1 MKKHFKWLAVPAMA
15 VVMLFSVLLAACDD
29 GTEYKL
35 NRTSA
40 ELFVGKT
47 VQLTVEPEAEN
58 VEWGTSDAAIATV
71 SDGLVTAVAAG
82 EAEITATIGETELV
96 CGVTVTEVALE
107 SISVN
112 FNAGGP
118 TIKFYPTTSLEE
130 LRGYLT
136 VSGTNNDGSAVSI
149 DKADVTLSFAE
160 GETSLKPGE
169 NTITVT
175 YQGKTDTFTVNVEN
189 VTLES
194 IAAKFDAKGA
204 AVYTSATE
212 ETLKQYITVTGTNID
227 ESTAPIAEFTVI
239 LPDGGLKAGDDNT
252 VTVTAGGKTTTVT
265 VTGVQEVALESIA
278 ATFDAKGAAIYTSAK
293 LDNLKQYITL
303 TGKNNDGSA
312 YTGGMTEF
320 TLDYKVGDALT
331 AGDNTLT
338 VTFGGKTCEV
348 TVTGVQAVALAS
360 ISATVRD
367 GATVYVSSDLNDA
380 KALITLAGENNDGT
394 AYSGAMTDF
403 TLAFKTGNAFA
414 EGDNVLIVTFNGIST
429 EVTVKAVAAT
439 LESISAEFDAK
450 GAEVYTSATADSLKQ
465 YITVT
470 GTYSDESTAPI
481 AEFTVTLPGGGLK
494 AGDDNTVTVA
504 AGGKTTTVTVTGVQ
518 AVALASI
525 TAVFANED
533 STPIYTSAA
542 ADSLEAYITVT
553 GTNNDGTPAAIED
566 FTVTLPDGG
575 LQAGTNTVTVSV
587 GSVQTTA
594 EVTGVIAVALESIE
608 ATFDAKGATIYT
620 SATAESLKQYITVS
634 GTNNDGSKVDSV
646 SDFTVTLPE
655 NGLAAGA
662 NTVTVAVGSVETTVS
677 VEATAV
683 VVTGIEATFD
693 SEAFGVKHYT
703 AVSPDDLKEFI
714 TVTATYSDGTSGAV
728 SADEC
733 TLALVEGA
741 EAAFKAGANS
751 VNVTYAE
758 QVDTITVTLSADE
771 ELLADTEVYWSTF
784 GGYDTA
790 TVQGESDA
798 SLKFDVSS
806 TLSTYDGS
814 FTITNPAWDI
824 QAGEKVSFD
833 AYITNVK
840 AYLAND
846 RKETPSVDWTNF
858 DLNGMPSP
866 LGSRTTTVSNVENAA
881 SLITAEQWIKFS
893 YVMTED
899 RGDTL
904 QFKWQFKEPNVSNWI
919 KNSEGV
925 TAYYLEYTIYLDNFV
940 ISQPDPEEII
950 VKSGTSDPA
959 NSPNAVIDKT
969 IVYSEGGST
978 ASVKI
983 NASCASY
990 FTGAIS
996 IQNVNWDIKTGDTIS
1011 WYIRLENL
1019 KGYLTYN
1026 DRNNGTEWS
1035 DISIVALPTPI
1046 GGRATTTDMIDGNAE
1061 YVNEGQWY
1069 KVTYTAASDLGN
1081 TIQLNWGSKVQGS
1094 GTGSAGTFTTN
1105 SDGTSCY
1112 YFSFDA
1118 YIDCITV
1125 TPAQA

>member
-29 GTEYKL
+29 GAEYKL

-212 ETLKQYITVTGTNID
+212 ETLKQYITVTGT
-227 ESTAPIAEFTVI
+227 
-239 LPDGGLKAGDDNT
+239 
-252 VTVTAGGKTTTVT
+252 
-265 VTGVQEVALESIA
+265 
-278 ATFDAKGAAIYTSAK
+278 
-293 LDNLKQYITL
+293 
-303 TGKNNDGSA
+303 
-312 YTGGMTEF
+312 
-320 TLDYKVGDALT
+320 
-331 AGDNTLT
+331 
-338 VTFGGKTCEV
+338 
-348 TVTGVQAVALAS
+348 
-360 ISATVRD
+360 
-367 GATVYVSSDLNDA
+367 
-380 KALITLAGENNDGT
+380 
-394 AYSGAMTDF
+394 
-403 TLAFKTGNAFA
+403 
-414 EGDNVLIVTFNGIST
+414 
-429 EVTVKAVAAT
+429 
-439 LESISAEFDAK
+439 
-450 GAEVYTSATADSLKQ
+450 
-465 YITVT
+465 
-470 GTYSDESTAPI
+470 YSDESTAPI

-518 AVALASI
+518 EVALESI

-542 ADSLEAYITVT
+542 ADSLKAYITVT
-553 GTNNDGTPAAIED
+553 GANNDGTPAAIED

-620 SATAESLKQYITVS
+620 SATEEVLKQYLTVS
-634 GTNNDGSKVDSV
+634 GTNNDGTPATID
-646 SDFTVTLPE
+646 DFTVTLPE
-655 NGLAAGA
+655 NGLAAGT
-662 NTVTVAVGSVETTVS
+662 NTVTVAVGSVETTVE
-677 VEATAV
+677 VTNVVAV
-683 VVTGIEATFD
+683 AVTGIEATFD
-693 SEAFGVKHYT
+693 AEAFGVKHYT

-959 NSPNAVIDKT
+959 NSPNTVIDKT

>member
-1 MKKHFKWLAVPAMA
+1 MMKKHFKWLAVPAMA

-29 GTEYKL
+29 GAEYKL

-40 ELFVGKT
+40 ELLVGKT

-212 ETLKQYITVTGTNID
+212 ETLKQYITVTGTYSD
-227 ESTAPIAEFTVI
+227 ESTAPIADFSVT
-239 LPDGGLKAGDDNT
+239 LPGGGLKAGDDNT

-265 VTGVQEVALESIA
+265 VTGVQEVALESI
-278 ATFDAKGAAIYTSAK
+278 
-293 LDNLKQYITL
+293 
-303 TGKNNDGSA
+303 
-312 YTGGMTEF
+312 
-320 TLDYKVGDALT
+320 
-331 AGDNTLT
+331 
-338 VTFGGKTCEV
+338 
-348 TVTGVQAVALAS
+348 
-360 ISATVRD
+360 
-367 GATVYVSSDLNDA
+367 
-380 KALITLAGENNDGT
+380 
-394 AYSGAMTDF
+394 
-403 TLAFKTGNAFA
+403 
-414 EGDNVLIVTFNGIST
+414 
-429 EVTVKAVAAT
+429 
-439 LESISAEFDAK
+439 
-450 GAEVYTSATADSLKQ
+450 
-465 YITVT
+465 
-470 GTYSDESTAPI
+470 
-481 AEFTVTLPGGGLK
+481 
-494 AGDDNTVTVA
+494 
-504 AGGKTTTVTVTGVQ
+504 
-518 AVALASI
+518 

-542 ADSLEAYITVT
+542 ADSLKAYLTVS
-553 GTNNDGTPAAIED
+553 GVNNDGSPATITD

-620 SATAESLKQYITVS
+620 SATEEVLKQYLTVS
-634 GTNNDGSKVDSV
+634 GTNNDGTPATID
-646 SDFTVTLPE
+646 DFTVTLPE
-655 NGLAAGA
+655 NGLAAGT
-662 NTVTVAVGSVETTVS
+662 NTVTVAVGSVETTVE
-677 VEATAV
+677 VTNVVAV
-683 VVTGIEATFD
+683 AVTGIEATFD
-693 SEAFGVKHYT
+693 AEAFGVKHYT

-940 ISQPDPEEII
+940 ISQPDPEESITRVGGETSSAAVDYTTFYADGGSAASLKI
-950 VKSGTSDPA
+950 SVDSTSAYFNGSIQLQNPNWNANVGDTVTFWAYISDITALNGEKQDKIDGTCTEEIWTDMNLTA
-959 NSPNAVIDKT
+959 MISPNGNRLVAQENVL
-969 IVYSEGGST
+969 EGT
-978 ASVKI
+978 
-983 NASCASY
+983 
-990 FTGAIS
+990 
-996 IQNVNWDIKTGDTIS
+996 
-1011 WYIRLENL
+1011 E
-1019 KGYLTYN
+1019 
-1026 DRNNGTEWS
+1026 NNGY
-1035 DISIVALPTPI
+1035 IPTKTWVKFSFVLERI
-1046 GGRATTTDMIDGNAE
+1046 GD
-1061 YVNEGQWY
+1061 NETMLNFAWQF
-1069 KVTYTAASDLGN
+1069 KSTN
-1081 TIQLNWGSKVQGS
+1081 TRN
-1094 GTGSAGTFTTN
+1094 SAGKTA
-1105 SDGTSCY
+1105 DWLQY
-1112 YFSFDA
+1112 DI

>member
-29 GTEYKL
+29 GAEYKL

-40 ELFVGKT
+40 ELLVGKT

-149 DKADVTLSFAE
+149 DKADVTLSFAV

-212 ETLKQYITVTGTNID
+212 ETLKQYITVTGTYSD
-227 ESTAPIAEFTVI
+227 ESTAPIADFSVT
-239 LPDGGLKAGDDNT
+239 LPGGGLKAGDDNT

-265 VTGVQEVALESIA
+265 VTGVQEVALESI
-278 ATFDAKGAAIYTSAK
+278 
-293 LDNLKQYITL
+293 
-303 TGKNNDGSA
+303 
-312 YTGGMTEF
+312 
-320 TLDYKVGDALT
+320 
-331 AGDNTLT
+331 
-338 VTFGGKTCEV
+338 
-348 TVTGVQAVALAS
+348 
-360 ISATVRD
+360 
-367 GATVYVSSDLNDA
+367 
-380 KALITLAGENNDGT
+380 
-394 AYSGAMTDF
+394 
-403 TLAFKTGNAFA
+403 
-414 EGDNVLIVTFNGIST
+414 
-429 EVTVKAVAAT
+429 
-439 LESISAEFDAK
+439 
-450 GAEVYTSATADSLKQ
+450 
-465 YITVT
+465 
-470 GTYSDESTAPI
+470 
-481 AEFTVTLPGGGLK
+481 
-494 AGDDNTVTVA
+494 
-504 AGGKTTTVTVTGVQ
+504 
-518 AVALASI
+518 

-542 ADSLEAYITVT
+542 ADSLKAYLTVS
-553 GTNNDGTPAAIED
+553 GVNNDGSPATITD

-620 SATAESLKQYITVS
+620 SATEEVLKQYLTVS
-634 GTNNDGSKVDSV
+634 GTNNDGTPATID
-646 SDFTVTLPE
+646 DFTVTLPE
-655 NGLAAGA
+655 NGLAAGT
-662 NTVTVAVGSVETTVS
+662 NTVTVAVGSVETTVE
-677 VEATAV
+677 VTNVVAV
-683 VVTGIEATFD
+683 AVTGIEATFD
-693 SEAFGVKHYT
+693 AEAFGVKHYT

-728 SADEC
+728 SAGEC
-733 TLALVEGA
+733 TLALVAGA

-940 ISQPDPEEII
+940 ISQPDPEESITRVGGETSSAAVDYTTFYADGGSAASLKI
-950 VKSGTSDPA
+950 SVDSTSAYFNGSIQLQNPNWNANVGDTVTFWAYISDITALNGEKQDKIDGTCTEEIWTDMNLTA
-959 NSPNAVIDKT
+959 MISPNGNRLVAQENVL
-969 IVYSEGGST
+969 EGT
-978 ASVKI
+978 
-983 NASCASY
+983 
-990 FTGAIS
+990 
-996 IQNVNWDIKTGDTIS
+996 
-1011 WYIRLENL
+1011 E
-1019 KGYLTYN
+1019 
-1026 DRNNGTEWS
+1026 NNGY
-1035 DISIVALPTPI
+1035 IPTKTWVKFSFVLERI
-1046 GGRATTTDMIDGNAE
+1046 GD
-1061 YVNEGQWY
+1061 NETMLNFAWQF
-1069 KVTYTAASDLGN
+1069 KSTN
-1081 TIQLNWGSKVQGS
+1081 TRN
-1094 GTGSAGTFTTN
+1094 SAGKTA
-1105 SDGTSCY
+1105 DWLQY
-1112 YFSFDA
+1112 DI

>member
-29 GTEYKL
+29 GAEYKL

-40 ELFVGKT
+40 ELLVGKT

-212 ETLKQYITVTGTNID
+212 ETLKQYITVTGTYSD
-227 ESTAPIAEFTVI
+227 ESTAPIADFSVT
-239 LPDGGLKAGDDNT
+239 LPGGGLKAGDDNT

-265 VTGVQEVALESIA
+265 VTGVQEVALESI
-278 ATFDAKGAAIYTSAK
+278 
-293 LDNLKQYITL
+293 
-303 TGKNNDGSA
+303 
-312 YTGGMTEF
+312 
-320 TLDYKVGDALT
+320 
-331 AGDNTLT
+331 
-338 VTFGGKTCEV
+338 
-348 TVTGVQAVALAS
+348 
-360 ISATVRD
+360 
-367 GATVYVSSDLNDA
+367 
-380 KALITLAGENNDGT
+380 
-394 AYSGAMTDF
+394 
-403 TLAFKTGNAFA
+403 
-414 EGDNVLIVTFNGIST
+414 
-429 EVTVKAVAAT
+429 
-439 LESISAEFDAK
+439 
-450 GAEVYTSATADSLKQ
+450 
-465 YITVT
+465 
-470 GTYSDESTAPI
+470 
-481 AEFTVTLPGGGLK
+481 
-494 AGDDNTVTVA
+494 
-504 AGGKTTTVTVTGVQ
+504 
-518 AVALASI
+518 

-542 ADSLEAYITVT
+542 ADSLKAYLTVS
-553 GTNNDGTPAAIED
+553 GVNNDGSPATITD

-620 SATAESLKQYITVS
+620 SATEEVLKQYLTVS
-634 GTNNDGSKVDSV
+634 GTNNDGTPATID
-646 SDFTVTLPE
+646 DFTVTLPE
-655 NGLAAGA
+655 NGLAAGT
-662 NTVTVAVGSVETTVS
+662 NTVTVAVGSVETTVE
-677 VEATAV
+677 VTNVVAV
-683 VVTGIEATFD
+683 AVTGIEATFD
-693 SEAFGVKHYT
+693 AEAFGVKHYT

-940 ISQPDPEEII
+940 ISQPDPEESITRVGGETSSAAVDYTTFYADGGSAASLKI
-950 VKSGTSDPA
+950 SVDSTSAYFNGSIQLQNPNWNANVGDTVTFWAYISDITALNGEKQDKIDGTCTEEIWTDMNLTA
-959 NSPNAVIDKT
+959 MISPNGNRLVAQENVL
-969 IVYSEGGST
+969 EGT
-978 ASVKI
+978 
-983 NASCASY
+983 
-990 FTGAIS
+990 
-996 IQNVNWDIKTGDTIS
+996 
-1011 WYIRLENL
+1011 E
-1019 KGYLTYN
+1019 
-1026 DRNNGTEWS
+1026 NNGY
-1035 DISIVALPTPI
+1035 IPTKTWVKFSFVLERI
-1046 GGRATTTDMIDGNAE
+1046 GD
-1061 YVNEGQWY
+1061 NETMLNFAWQF
-1069 KVTYTAASDLGN
+1069 KSTN
-1081 TIQLNWGSKVQGS
+1081 TRN
-1094 GTGSAGTFTTN
+1094 SAGKTA
-1105 SDGTSCY
+1105 DWLQY
-1112 YFSFDA
+1112 DI